1 MGLGKSLSLLAL
13 ICWRLDVMDRQNTT
27 EVNQGPQ
34 ATLIVT
40 PKSSIHQLPI
50 YLARVIWPPR
60 SYSWMVETG
69 QDVWNPHHPIC
80 VSCSWLT
87 ESSSHIH
94 HGKLRVSVYHGSERE
109 RLASELYQSDIVITT
124 YETLRSDW
132 VANGS
137 LYSVKWLRLVL
148 DEGQFCNT

>member
-27 EVNQGPQ
+27 EVNQTSQ

-40 PKSSIHQLPI
+40 PNQVFINPPFI
-50 YLARVIWPPR
+50 LAQVIWPPR

-69 QDVWNPHHPIC
+69 QDVWNPLLPIC

-87 ESSSHIH
+87 ESFSHIH
-94 HGKLRVSVYHGSERE
+94 HGQLRVSVYHGSERE
-109 RLASELYQSDIVITT
+109 RLASELYQSDIIITI
-124 YETLRSDW
+124 YELYVRTGLQMGLSTPW
-132 VANGS
+132 NGS
-137 LYSVKWLRLVL
+137 A
-148 DEGQFCNT
+148 